1 VRLGRVANVGSRR
14 IARRNCERPSKVLKW
29 VAGARVVV
37 ELSQVSGFDFGRIE
51 ELTDAAMAQY
61 IATLTCARW

>member
-1 VRLGRVANVGSRR
+1 VRLSVA
-14 IARRNCERPSKVLKW
+14 
-29 VAGARVVV
+29 AGARVVV
-37 ELSQVSGFDFGRIE
+37 DLSQVSGFDFGSIE

>member
-1 VRLGRVANVGSRR
+1 
-14 IARRNCERPSKVLKW
+14 
-29 VAGARVVV
+29 
-37 ELSQVSGFDFGRIE
+37 VSGFDFGRIE